1 MFDAKPAVKD
11 AEWTSH
17 VAAIIRVERSVG
29 AYQPATGLG
38 KQSHESSI
46 YLSNRPVDAKT
57 AARAIRNHWAIE
69 NTSHHTRD
77 VTLREDASRIRK
89 NPAVFA
95 RMRSWGYNILRCNQS
110 DTIPQDRFAAAIGG
124 IEAVLAMTFSRE
136 R

>member
-1 MFDAKPAVKD
+1 MFDAGPAVKD
-11 AEWTSH
+11 TQRKPH

-29 AYQPATGLG
+29 SYQPATGLW

-57 AARAIRNHWAIE
+57 AACAIRNHWGIE
-69 NTSHHTRD
+69 NTSHHARD

-89 NPAVFA
+89 NPGVFA
-95 RMRSWGYNILRCNQS
+95 RMRSRASNILRCNQS
-110 DTIPQDRFAAAIGG
+110 QTIPQDRFAAVIAG
-124 IEAVLAMTFSRE
+124 IEAVLAMTLSSE